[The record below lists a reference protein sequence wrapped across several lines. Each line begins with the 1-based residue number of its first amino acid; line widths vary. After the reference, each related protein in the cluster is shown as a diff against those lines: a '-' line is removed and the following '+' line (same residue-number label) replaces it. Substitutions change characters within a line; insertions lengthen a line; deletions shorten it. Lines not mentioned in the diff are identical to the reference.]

1 MIVFISKIE
10 ILSIRTF
17 HFGIIIAAFMRPLSR
32 RRPKSHHRTAII
44 GLNFSRELSAC
55 GGSDMTRKL
64 LRMGQGLILAGCAVL
79 SACASNEH
87 SKTLQQV
94 DATEIAAAAGCSR
107 DEVAVCIEI
116 DCQPEEYRCAPRADV
131 LGLFKARD
139 FRH

>member
-1 MIVFISKIE
+1 
-10 ILSIRTF
+10 
-17 HFGIIIAAFMRPLSR
+17 
-32 RRPKSHHRTAII
+32 
-44 GLNFSRELSAC
+44 
-55 GGSDMTRKL
+55 MTRNQLKIGQSL
-64 LRMGQGLILAGCAVL
+64 LLTGCAVL
-79 SACASNEH
+79 TACASGKQTK
-87 SKTLQQV
+87 SLRQV